1 MASGGTKASQE
12 HSITA
17 AAPPYLK
24 IAKADLGKNE
34 RRDRKYFNERI
45 HDKLGLDYD
54 VRDTPWC
61 AMFIGICLEEAGYT
75 STKKANA
82 RSYLKW
88 GEAVDDWREGDIVV
102 FWRGAK
108 DDGVT
113 GHIGF
118 LLKWDDDTVT
128 VLGGNQGDEVSIQKF
143 SRRKILKD
151 GVRRYRSIL
160 SSRTIR
166 TAAVKVAI
174 GAEEVV
180 RNAAPSA
187 DTAEQTRSLFD
198 QVMTFWPT
206 TGQWVGF
213 VIIAL
218 GAYIIYRKY
227 KDSKNV

>member
-1 MASGGTKASQE
+1 MASGGTKTSQAHE
-12 HSITA
+12 VSSS
-17 AAPPYLK
+17 APPYLAL
-24 IAKADLGKNE
+24 AKADLGKNE
-34 RRDRKYFNERI
+34 RKDRKELNQRI
-45 HDKLGLDYD
+45 KDKLGLDFD

-61 AMFIGICLEEAGYT
+61 AMFVGVILEEAGYT

-88 GEAVDDWREGDIVV
+88 GEAVDNWREGDIVV
-102 FWRGAK
+102 FWRGSR

-118 LLKWDDDTVT
+118 LLKWDDETVT
-128 VLGGNQGDEVSIQKF
+128 ILGGNQGDEVSIQKF

-151 GVRRYRSIL
+151 GVRRYRSLL
-160 SSRTIR
+160 SSHTVR

-180 RNAAPSA
+180 RNTAPSA
-187 DTAEQTRSLFD
+187 DTAEQTRSLFE
-198 QVMTFWPT
+198 QVMSFWPT

-218 GAYIIYRKY
+218 GAYIIYRKIKER
-227 KDSKNV
+227 KDV